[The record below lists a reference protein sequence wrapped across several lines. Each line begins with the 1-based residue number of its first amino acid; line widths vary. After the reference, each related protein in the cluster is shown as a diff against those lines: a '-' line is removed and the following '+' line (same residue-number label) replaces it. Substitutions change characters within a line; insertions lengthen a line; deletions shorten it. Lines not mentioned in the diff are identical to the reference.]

1 MWEKILDNATI
12 LIAGILLYLFDKW
25 WKKWLAAKEKAAQ
38 SNNSSIENIQETDR
52 QVRHAERRIK
62 YEFHAMRMF
71 IIHFSNGTVT
81 EAGVHLLKITF
92 KHEVLVNYQVEPV
105 SKYFQEIPMPE
116 MFVQP
121 FVHVVRSG
129 MYHLKNIDEL
139 DLNDPHCKEYHDWL
153 TAYRVRSTLWMALNN
168 KSGKMMAVMVMHFPA
183 NSRLGSEDI
192 IKIKDMK
199 KDIEEIYNR
208 LPK

>member
-12 LIAGILLYLFDKW
+12 LISGVLLYLFDKW
-25 WKKWLAAKEKAAQ
+25 WKRWKAAKEKAAQ

-52 QVRHAERRIK
+52 QVRHAERKIK

-71 IIHFSNGTVT
+71 IIHFSNGTIT
-81 EAGVHLLKITF
+81 EAGVHLFKITF

-129 MYHLKNIDEL
+129 MYHLKNVDEL
-139 DLNDPHCKEYHDWL
+139 DLNDPHCKEYQDWL
-153 TAYRVRSTLWMALNN
+153 KAYHVRSTLWIALNDR
-168 KSGKMMAVMVMHFPA
+168 SGKMMAVMVMHFPA
-183 NSRLGSEDI
+183 NSRLTGEDI